1 MFRSSSRLRDRS
13 MDELFHMDFKYFQ
26 VQNKKIAIS
35 QITSVSENELNGI
48 RDKMLD
54 YMEDYLKTSGL
65 SMQFVMLT
73 DIIEEKTELLYVGR
87 GAKNLVHTAFRKEC
101 GEHSVVLPGV
111 VSRKKA
117 DGNAAAQR
125 NGGGRDHVRRKCLVL
140 RAGAV
145 RAIRNEYPHPAQSV
159 QNGGICRSAEGKKQF
174 GEATSK

>member
-48 RDKMLD
+48 RDKMLG

-73 DIIEEKTELLYVGR
+73 NIIEEKTELLYVGK
-87 GAKNLVHTAFRKEC
+87 GAAALVRAAFKKKC
-101 GEHSVVLPGV
+101 GEHSVELPGV
-111 VSRKKA
+111 VSRKKQMVTPLLSA
-117 DGNAAAQR
+117 MEEE
-125 NGGGRDHVRRKCLVL
+125 
-140 RAGAV
+140 AGL
-145 RAIRNEYPHPAQSV
+145 
-159 QNGGICRSAEGKKQF
+159 
-174 GEATSK
+174 